1 MEDAHAGGEVADPE
15 RRVGQG
21 EQELRPVRQEG
32 LARRGLESLE
42 AYAVELEK
50 AALRADP
57 EQAVG
62 SLRQS
67 SDRAR
72 RPVLHRPRGMPV
84 LGEVERLCSQRSAGA
99 ARHGEGESDDRP
111 RGAGR
116 SQSASGTRRRTRAH
130 ESK

>member
-21 EQELRPVRQEG
+21 EQELRPVWQEG

-57 EQAVG
+57 EQAVRP
-62 SLRQS
+62 LRQS

-84 LGEVERLCSQRSAGA
+84 LGEVERLGRQQPAGSAHQG
-99 ARHGEGESDDRP
+99 ARHPNGRP
-111 RGAGR
+111 RRAR
-116 SQSASGTRRRTRAH
+116 PISTRA
-130 ESK
+130 SPQTYTA